1 MAALSSRPSLRSS
14 SRNNPIFNEVP
25 RTLADQNQNQNQN
38 PLTNSRRGKH
48 TRASSLENQSNIS
61 VKRLR
66 LGHPDLTRSRHV
78 SKTYVPKSLPIRD
91 RSAAQDAATQ
101 AGKPRK
107 PAPPRHINGTTT
119 ALHPVQSFNNH
130 TTLTVNTTDLSSQ
143 NDKRSLRSH
152 DGCSRSK
159 SELALYFPNYD
170 ELVSIEPK
178 EPGTTSNDPDPWN
191 SIHY

>member
-14 SRNNPIFNEVP
+14 NRNNTILNEVP
-25 RTLADQNQNQNQN
+25 PTHADQN
-38 PLTNSRRGKH
+38 PLANLRRGKH
-48 TRASSLENQSNIS
+48 TRDSSLGGQSNSS

-66 LGHPDLTRSRHV
+66 LGLPDPTRSRGV
-78 SKTYVPKSLPIRD
+78 SKTYARKSLPIRD
-91 RSAAQDAATQ
+91 KSATQDAATQ
-101 AGKPRK
+101 AESPRK
-107 PAPPRHINGTTT
+107 QDSPQQVNGIST
-119 ALHPVQSFNNH
+119 AIHNVQSINNNGN
-130 TTLTVNTTDLSSQ
+130 LTVNTKDGSSQ

-178 EPGTTSNDPDPWN
+178 QPGKTSSDSKSTDSVN
-191 SIHY
+191 Y

>member
-14 SRNNPIFNEVP
+14 SRNNSILNEVP
-25 RTLADQNQNQNQN
+25 RTLADQN

-48 TRASSLENQSNIS
+48 TRASPLENQNNTSA
-61 VKRLR
+61 KRLK
-66 LGHPDLTRSRHV
+66 LGHPDPTLSRDV
-78 SKTYVPKSLPIRD
+78 SNTCAPKSLPIRD
-91 RSAAQDAATQ
+91 RSAAHHAATQ
-101 AGKPRK
+101 VGRSRK
-107 PAPPRHINGTTT
+107 PDPAQHINGTTT
-119 ALHPVQSFNNH
+119 TIQNAQSYNNNA
-130 TTLTVNTTDLSSQ
+130 TLTVNSKDASSQ

-178 EPGTTSNDPDPWN
+178 EPGRTFNDLDP
-191 SIHY
+191 

>member
-1 MAALSSRPSLRSS
+1 MAAPLSRPSLRSS
-14 SRNNPIFNEVP
+14 SRNNPILNQVP
-25 RTLADQNQNQNQN
+25 RTHADQN

-48 TRASSLENQSNIS
+48 TRASSVENQSNIS

-66 LGHPDLTRSRHV
+66 LGHSEPTRSRVV
-78 SKTYVPKSLPIRD
+78 SKTHVPKSLPIRD
-91 RSAAQDAATQ
+91 GSAAQDAATQ
-101 AGKPRK
+101 AGNPPK
-107 PAPPRHINGTTT
+107 PAPPQHINGTTT
-119 ALHPVQSFNNH
+119 ASHNVQSFKNNP
-130 TTLTVNTTDLSSQ
+130 TFLTADSPDLSSQ

-178 EPGTTSNDPDPWN
+178 EPGTTSNDPDP
-191 SIHY
+191 

>member
-14 SRNNPIFNEVP
+14 SRNNSLFNEVP
-25 RTLADQNQNQNQN
+25 RTNADQNL
-38 PLTNSRRGKH
+38 LTNSPRGKH

-61 VKRLR
+61 VKRIK
-66 LGHPDLTRSRHV
+66 LGHSHPTRSRDV
-78 SKTYVPKSLPIRD
+78 SKTCAPKSLPIRD
-91 RSAAQDAATQ
+91 RSAGQDAATQ
-101 AGKPRK
+101 AGRSSRS
-107 PAPPRHINGTTT
+107 APPQHMNGNTT
-119 ALHPVQSFNNH
+119 AAIHNPQSVNSD
-130 TTLTVNTTDLSSQ
+130 TTLTLNTKDLSSQ

-178 EPGTTSNDPDPWN
+178 EPGTISNDHDP
-191 SIHY
+191 

>member
-25 RTLADQNQNQNQN
+25 RTHADQN

-66 LGHPDLTRSRHV
+66 LAHPDPIRSRDV
-78 SKTYVPKSLPIRD
+78 SKKCAPKSLPIRD

-101 AGKPRK
+101 AGNSRK
-107 PAPPRHINGTTT
+107 PASPQPINGTTT
-119 ALHPVQSFNNH
+119 PLHNVQSFNNDA
-130 TTLTVNTTDLSSQ
+130 TLTVNIKELSSQ

-178 EPGTTSNDPDPWN
+178 EPGTTLIILIPGIVSITDP
-191 SIHY
+191 YG

>member
-14 SRNNPIFNEVP
+14 SRNNPLFNEVLP
-25 RTLADQNQNQNQN
+25 RTHADQN
-38 PLTNSRRGKH
+38 PLTNSPRGKH
-48 TRASSLENQSNIS
+48 TRASSLDDQSHIS

-66 LGHPDLTRSRHV
+66 LGHPDPTRSRHL
-78 SKTYVPKSLPIRD
+78 SKKYVPKPLPIRD
-91 RSAAQDAATQ
+91 RPAAQDAAQ
-101 AGKPRK
+101 AGNSRK

-119 ALHPVQSFNNH
+119 ALHNVQSFTNNN
-130 TTLTVNTTDLSSQ
+130 TLTVNTKDLSSQ
-143 NDKRSLRSH
+143 SDKRSLRSH

-178 EPGTTSNDPDPWN
+178 EPGTTSDNPDP
-191 SIHY
+191 

>member
-1 MAALSSRPSLRSS
+1 MAALPSRPSLRSS

-25 RTLADQNQNQNQN
+25 RTHADQNQN

-66 LGHPDLTRSRHV
+66 LGHPDLTRARHV
-78 SKTYVPKSLPIRD
+78 SKTFVPKSLPIRD

-101 AGKPRK
+101 AGKSRK

-119 ALHPVQSFNNH
+119 ASHHVQ
-130 TTLTVNTTDLSSQ
+130 TLKNDDNLTLNTKELSSQ

-191 SIHY
+191 SINY

>member
-1 MAALSSRPSLRSS
+1 MAALPSRPSLRSS
-14 SRNNPIFNEVP
+14 NRNNTILNEVP
-25 RTLADQNQNQNQN
+25 RTHADQN
-38 PLTNSRRGKH
+38 PLANSRRGKH
-48 TRASSLENQSNIS
+48 TRDTSLGGQSNTS

-66 LGHPDLTRSRHV
+66 LGLPDPTRSRDV
-78 SKTYVPKSLPIRD
+78 SRKCAPKSLPIRD

-101 AGKPRK
+101 AGGSRQPD
-107 PAPPRHINGTTT
+107 PPKRINGTTT
-119 ALHPVQSFNNH
+119 ATPNIQSFHNA
-130 TTLTVNTTDLSSQ
+130 TLAVDTKDASNQ

-178 EPGTTSNDPDPWN
+178 EPGKTFIDPDP
-191 SIHY
+191 